1 MKQNA
6 KILRKTL
13 NLKVVFSDPRVLD
26 IPDNVFQESTL
37 TFWGSWSALVHQL
50 GCVFGADGLWG
61 VFATKLLI
69 FLN

>member
-1 MKQNA
+1 MLL
-6 KILRKTL
+6 IVFFSHFSYL
-13 NLKVVFSDPRVLD
+13 VVPPPMVGVNYYLIMLGVWARDYQR
-26 IPDNVFQESTL
+26 
-37 TFWGSWSALVHQL
+37 GSLSALVHQL

>member
-13 NLKVVFSDPRVLD
+13 CLKVVFSDLRVLD
-26 IPDNVFQESTL
+26 IPDNLMFSRNSL
-37 TFWGSWSALVHQL
+37 SALVHQL

-69 FLN
+69 FWN